1 MLAREEKNISKLTT
15 TIASFTNPFTQSE
28 DCLFNLVSK
37 VVTPEEIKLD
47 LCAQR
52 TEGAK
57 LFRTFVT
64 KRIQEGRENL
74 WSPMKKRELQTWK
87 KATKKTK
94 IIVNKKILELK
105 EDQCLFARLMMVCQ
119 SRPEITLEEAIGTY
133 EFSLVPR
140 SLFAADGEMLH
151 CLTKSTLTTSI
162 EKETPAVD
170 SSNVLSDVRVRKK
183 VVIVDGMAELQS
195 LDKPAVT
202 TCAHLN
208 ILQKGSPE
216 VL

>member
-1 MLAREEKNISKLTT
+1 MLSREEKNISKVTT
-15 TIASFTNPFTQSE
+15 TIASFTNPFTQPE

-37 VVTPEEIKLD
+37 VVMPEEINLD

-52 TEGAK
+52 TEGDK

-64 KRIQEGRENL
+64 KRIQEGSENL

-105 EDQCLFARLMMVCQ
+105 EDRCLFARLMMVCQ
-119 SRPEITLEEAIGTY
+119 RPEINLQEAIGTY
-133 EFSLVPR
+133 EFSLMPR

-151 CLTKSTLTTSI
+151 CLTKSTLMTLI
-162 EKETPAVD
+162 EKEAPEVD
-170 SSNVLSDVRVRKK
+170 SSNVLSDV
-183 VVIVDGMAELQS
+183 
-195 LDKPAVT
+195 
-202 TCAHLN
+202 
-208 ILQKGSPE
+208 
-216 VL
+216 